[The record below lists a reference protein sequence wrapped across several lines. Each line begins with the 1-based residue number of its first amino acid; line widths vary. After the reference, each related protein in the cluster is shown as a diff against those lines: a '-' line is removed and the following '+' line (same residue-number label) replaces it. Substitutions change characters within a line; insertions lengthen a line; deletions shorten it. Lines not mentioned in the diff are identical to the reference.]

1 MKKIITFCFDK
12 WWRPVLFYLL
22 ATALFIL
29 WQFKG
34 YDIFSFIGNC
44 LFVIG
49 LVIIIG
55 SLTYQIKKRRWLKST
70 LTFVILIIPAGC
82 IFFCSLILPYFD
94 PYNGDQFANNL
105 KIPTNIPTEEPIYLT
120 IDNERPDS
128 ILSISKSHLDFQ
140 LYNSSQPGLYQYDIW
155 VGKIPKGT
163 IYLKAFEITHEHP
176 LSVEY
181 LPIRSS
187 IIVVN
192 TTDSIHKF
200 GTTSDFT
207 IYEGDWGKPY
217 AARFEAWYKPD
228 NGDPDQK
235 MLSKNYIIE
244 GWQR

>member
-1 MKKIITFCFDK
+1 M
-12 WWRPVLFYLL
+12 LFYLL
-22 ATALFIL
+22 VTGLLIL
-29 WQFKG
+29 CHFKG
-34 YDIFSFIGNC
+34 GDIFNIFCNI
-44 LFVIG
+44 LFG
-49 LVIIIG
+49 LGLLILFG
-55 SLTYQIKKRRWLKST
+55 SLIYQIRKGRWLKST
-70 LTFVILIIPAGC
+70 LTFGILIIPASC
-82 IFFCSLILPYFD
+82 IYFSSLILPYFD

-105 KIPTNIPTEEPIYLT
+105 KIPTNIPIDEPIYLT
-120 IDNERPDS
+120 IDKERPDS
-128 ILSISKSHLDFQ
+128 ILSISKSHPDFQ

-181 LPIRSS
+181 LPKHSS

-192 TTDSIHKF
+192 ITDSIQKF

-217 AARFEAWYKPD
+217 AARFEVWYKPE
-228 NGDPDQK
+228 NGDAWRK
-235 MLSKNYIIE
+235 LLSKNYIIE